1 MHSLSGGAGG
11 ASVNGAAARDKAW
24 TEYVDTLRDSL
35 TESKVIDMVV
45 GTPRI
50 LGYMGVGTPNPH
62 IQRIQVVSLT
72 DFVTASKSQR
82 EPARIGD
89 VCYMCRHT

>member
-11 ASVNGAAARDKAW
+11 ASVNGEAARDKTW

-45 GTPRI
+45 GTTI
-50 LGYMGVGTPNPH
+50 CIETNIFSCHPH
-62 IQRIQVVSLT
+62 KESTTYV
-72 DFVTASKSQR
+72 
-82 EPARIGD
+82 
-89 VCYMCRHT
+89 